1 MAGKGKIGAIIVAAG
16 TGSRMNADCPK
27 QFIEVLG
34 KPILY
39 YTLKAF
45 EQSKVDEVIVV
56 TGKDY
61 VTYVEKKIVVQFGF
75 HKVSKVIA
83 GGSERYESVYCGLNT
98 MYELDYVLV
107 HDGARPFVEPQ
118 LIDHVIDEVKQH
130 DAVIVGVKAKDTV
143 KLVDEEG
150 MVCSTPNRN
159 LVWNIQTPQAFEYN
173 LLKSAYDKVIGAQ
186 ATFVT
191 DDSMVVEYATNHP
204 IKVIEGSYR
213 NIKITT
219 PEDLNEGA
227 FEHLW

>member
-1 MAGKGKIGAIIVAAG
+1 MTNRGKIGAIIVAAG

-45 EQSKVDEVIVV
+45 EQSKVDEVIIV

-61 VTYVEKKIVVQFGF
+61 VTYVEREIVAQFGF
-75 HKVSKVIA
+75 RKVSKVIV

-98 MYELDYVLV
+98 MHEMGYVLV
-107 HDGARPFVEPQ
+107 HDGARPFVDAK
-118 LIDHVIDEVKQH
+118 LIDHVIDEVRLH

-150 MVCSTPNRN
+150 MVYSTPNRN

-173 LLKSAYDKVIGAQ
+173 LLKSAYDKVIGSQ
-186 ATFVT
+186 TTFVT

-204 IKVIEGSYR
+204 IKVIEGSYK

-219 PEDLNEGA
+219 PEDLHEEA
-227 FEHLW
+227 FEQL